1 MQVLANPGFDAG
13 SMAWTETTLSSST
26 IITPDSALMSLK
38 AQSPSNLAWLGG
50 YAGAMDDLSQ
60 VVAIPAGATAITLS
74 FYYAIATQEGSP
86 AIADTMDV
94 YVYDPSTAKYTAVAA
109 FNDNMSTPNWTR
121 FVATLPLS
129 LAGKTVQVGFEATTD
144 GTKNT
149 NFFVDTVALDVVACT
164 PAP

>member
-1 MQVLANPGFDAG
+1 MTMPREAHTATLLPGGKVFVAPGDDG
-13 SMAWTETTLSSST
+13 DDWQ
-26 IITPDSALMSLK
+26 SA
-38 AQSPSNLAWLGG
+38 
-50 YAGAMDDLSQ
+50 D
-60 VVAIPAGATAITLS
+60 
-74 FYYAIATQEGSP
+74 
-86 AIADTMDV
+86 
-94 YVYDPSTAKYTAVAA
+94 VYDPSTAKYTSVAA

-129 LAGKTVQVGFEATTD
+129 LAGKTVQVGFEAMTD